1 MGRASALVL
10 LCMLAL
16 GAGVAGQA
24 PGEESPRASGTW
36 VDDFDFA
43 SANAVLAGLTAGI
56 VSRLRGGSFGS
67 AFAGGALG
75 GGVAY
80 LGKRVSAA
88 RFDGAGAL
96 GRQVGSLGASITR
109 NAALQVGLLDTLLVT
124 LGPVRLSV
132 GRSTPRGTALHLDL
146 HETYWLAY
154 ALAEEDLRMDWTR
167 SVSAGAPVFTTDA
180 ALRGG
185 RDDGFVNGMV
195 TGGVIVLTH
204 RARADL
210 DDVFAHERV
219 HIVQREF
226 MKRTIGDPLE
236 RWARRATGLDGLGI
250 ADHLLTGLGY
260 LPTHYVLSGA
270 WEPRRS
276 LFEVEAEFLEGR

>member
-16 GAGVAGQA
+16 GGDVAGQA
-24 PGEESPRASGTW
+24 PGEATPGPTGTW
-36 VDDFDFA
+36 VDDLNFA

-56 VSRLRGGSFGS
+56 VSRLRGGPFGS

-80 LGKRVSAA
+80 VGKRVSAA
-88 RFDGAGAL
+88 RFGGAGAL

-132 GRSTPRGTALHLDL
+132 GRSTPRGTAFQLDL
-146 HETYWLAY
+146 HEAYWLAY

-167 SVSAGAPVFTTDA
+167 SLSAGAPVFTTDKS
-180 ALRGG
+180 LRGG
-185 RDDGFVNGMV
+185 RDDGFVNGKV
-195 TGGVIVLTH
+195 AGGVIVLTH
-204 RARADL
+204 RAKADL
-210 DDVFAHERV
+210 EDVFAHERV
-219 HIVQREF
+219 HIVQIEF
-226 MKRTIGDPLE
+226 MKRTIGYPLE

-250 ADHLLTGLGY
+250 ADHLLTGWGH
-260 LPTHYVLSGA
+260 LPTLHVLSGA